1 MTRIDFYISNN
12 NNDDARARLACRVA
26 EKAYQT
32 KHSVYVHV
40 DDKEQAEQL
49 DQLLWTFRD
58 RSFVPHCLSGDP
70 HCGEAAVIIGYGDTP
85 AAGSPEV
92 LINISNEVPGFF
104 SRYERVAEIVGGDE
118 NYRQKARERFK
129 FYRERGYPLETHEL
143 SS

>member
-1 MTRIDFYISNN
+1 MTRIDFYISKNN
-12 NNDDARARLACRVA
+12 DDDARARLACRVA
-26 EKAYQT
+26 EKAYQM

-40 DDKEQAEQL
+40 DDRQQAEQL
-49 DQLLWTFRD
+49 DQLLWVFRD
-58 RSFVPHCLSGDP
+58 RSFVPHCLSDDP
-70 HCGEAAVIIGYGDTP
+70 NSTEAAVIIGYGNAP
-85 AAGSPEV
+85 AGTPEV
-92 LINISNEVPGFF
+92 LINISSEVPGFF

>member
-1 MTRIDFYISNN
+1 MTRIDFYISKNN
-12 NNDDARARLACRVA
+12 DDDARARLACRVA
-26 EKAYQT
+26 EKAYQM

-40 DDKEQAEQL
+40 DDRQQAEQL
-49 DQLLWTFRD
+49 DQLLWVFRD
-58 RSFVPHCLSGDP
+58 RSFVPHCLSDDP
-70 HCGEAAVIIGYGDTP
+70 LSAEAAVIIGYGNAPAGTP
-85 AAGSPEV
+85 EI